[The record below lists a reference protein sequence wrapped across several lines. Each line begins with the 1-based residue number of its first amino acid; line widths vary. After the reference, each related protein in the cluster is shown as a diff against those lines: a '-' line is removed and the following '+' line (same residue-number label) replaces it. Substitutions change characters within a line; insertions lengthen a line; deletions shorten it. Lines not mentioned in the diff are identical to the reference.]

1 MEVLASYKGA
11 QIVRNFSLKYV
22 FK

>member
-11 QIVRNFSLKYV
+11 QIVRNFCLKYV